1 MYEDPRDMFGEMDEI
16 FNRIFTRMNRDFLKG
31 VPQVYGYHIV
41 MHNGDFE
48 GMPETPAIT
57 QRANSEP
64 VAEVHC
70 IGDEVKVITE
80 LPGTTKDLIDLDV
93 QESRLIID
101 AKGPQNHYHTTADLP
116 PVDVAS
122 MHTSFKN
129 GVLEVTFGLL
139 PGPSENRQD

>member
-1 MYEDPRDMFGEMDEI
+1 MFEDPRDMFGEMDEI
-16 FNRIFTRMNRDFLKG
+16 FNRLFTRMNRDFPEG
-31 VPQVYGYHIV
+31 VPQVYGYRIIV
-41 MHNGDFE
+41 HNGRDIE
-48 GMPETPAIT
+48 DIPETPAVP
-57 QRANSEP
+57 QRTGSEP

-80 LPGTTKDLIDLDV
+80 LPGATKDQIDLDV

-101 AKGPQNHYHTTADLP
+101 ANGPRIHYHTTADLP

-122 MHTSFKN
+122 MQTSFKN

-139 PGPSENRQD
+139 PAPQKNG